1 MSIFLPLSQ
10 KHTTMSIKIQEN
22 KLQQAAGQ
30 DMDAFLSVFTDAYLE
45 TIGGQLNATTMPLLN
60 GMQHSLLAYHFFR
73 EEVMQGGFI
82 SLIQNGYGSYI
93 FRNPFAKALKTFGA
107 DELSKMVYK
116 AREVYDRHQEEL
128 ERETTEEEFTAMYE
142 EFEVFDDLE
151 ERFFEIEEE
160 CTALIARYVDE
171 HLEEFGEVVSSS

>member
-1 MSIFLPLSQ
+1 
-10 KHTTMSIKIQEN
+10 MSIKIQEN
-22 KLQQAAGQ
+22 KLQEATGQ
-30 DMDAFLSVFTDAYLE
+30 DMDAFLAVFTDAYLE
-45 TIGGQLNATTMPLLN
+45 AIGGSLNEKNMTLLN

-93 FRNPFAKALKTFGA
+93 FRNPFAPALKTFGA
-107 DELSKMVYK
+107 DELSKLIYK
-116 AREVYDRHQEEL
+116 ARKVYDRHQEEL

-142 EFEVFDDLE
+142 EFEVFDEIE

-160 CTALIARYVDE
+160 CTQSIARFVDE
-171 HLEEFGEVVSSS
+171 HLDEFGEIVSSS

>member
-1 MSIFLPLSQ
+1 
-10 KHTTMSIKIQEN
+10 MSIKIQEH
-22 KLQQAAGQ
+22 KLQEAAGQ
-30 DMDAFLSVFTDAYLE
+30 DMDAFLAVFTDAYLE
-45 TIGGQLNATTMPLLN
+45 AIGGQLNAETMPLLN

-82 SLIQNGYGSYI
+82 SLIQNGYGTYI

-107 DELSKMVYK
+107 DELSKLVYK

-128 ERETTEEEFTAMYE
+128 EQETTEEEFTAMYE
-142 EFEVFDDLE
+142 DFEVFDEME

-160 CTALIARYVDE
+160 CTATIARYVDE

>member
-1 MSIFLPLSQ
+1 
-10 KHTTMSIKIQEN
+10 MSIKIQEK
-22 KLQQAAGQ
+22 KLQQASRE
-30 DMDAFLSVFTDAYLE
+30 DMNAFLAVFTDAYLE
-45 TIGGQLNATTMPLLN
+45 ATGGQLNEQTMPLLN

-151 ERFFEIEEE
+151 ERFFEIEED
-160 CTALIARYVDE
+160 CTAVIARYMDE
-171 HLEEFGEVVSSS
+171 HLEEFGQVVSSS

>member
-1 MSIFLPLSQ
+1 
-10 KHTTMSIKIQEN
+10 MSIKIQEK
-22 KLQQAAGQ
+22 KLQQAASD
-30 DMDAFLSVFTDAYLE
+30 DMDAFLAVFTDAYLE
-45 TIGGQLNATTMPLLN
+45 ATGGQLNEQTMPLLN

-107 DELSKMVYK
+107 EELSKMVYK

-128 ERETTEEEFTAMYE
+128 ERETSEEEFTAMYE

-160 CTALIARYVDE
+160 CTATIARYVDE
-171 HLEEFGEVVSSS
+171 HLEAFGEVVSFS

>member
-1 MSIFLPLSQ
+1 
-10 KHTTMSIKIQEN
+10 MSIKIQEK
-22 KLQQAAGQ
+22 KLQQAAGE
-30 DMDAFLSVFTDAYLE
+30 DMDAFLAVFTDAYLE
-45 TIGGQLNATTMPLLN
+45 ATGGQLNATTMPLLN
-60 GMQHSLLAYHFFR
+60 GMQHSLLAYHYFR

-116 AREVYDRHQEEL
+116 AREIYDRHQEEL

-151 ERFFEIEEE
+151 ERFFEIEEA
-160 CTALIARYVDE
+160 CTATLARYVDE